1 VARLSVFTVLAAA
14 IPPLGAWAW
23 VAVVRETPSPTGGFY
38 GGWDGLALVEL
49 AGPLM
54 TVFAALTIIALVR
67 REPWAGRII
76 YISFM
81 VSVLIAA
88 ALTPSAPAVSVETD
102 NKERSRTW
110 GASGSIHGFAV
121 QADDKIVI
129 AGAGI
134 ARLLPDGT
142 RDRTFAPRIDEGV
155 FRRLGMCSE
164 YEPVQLAI
172 QADGKILVAGDQQL
186 SRLNPDA
193 SIDSS
198 FHAPAPDGTVYA
210 MDILPGGRI
219 LLVGSFWHMGPA
231 LRWGIARV
239 LSNGPLDDKFR
250 PPVEGLP
257 EGSANSY
264 EARISSFVVES
275 DGRIVIAGLFSATD
289 DRRPCDLA
297 RLNADGTWDR
307 GFEPVRSSELLT
319 VQRLNHS
326 IVTIAQSPAT
336 NTFSELGAEGGYR
349 TLPLSK
355 SIVGPVAVSAPLKD
369 GGLLVGG
376 RGLWRIL
383 PDGRLD
389 ASFARL
395 DWARNVES
403 VALQGD
409 KILVLCDHKLYR
421 LNPDGDRD
429 TTFALVDLPVHRGG
443 PPTAGR

>member
-1 VARLSVFTVLAAA
+1 MV
-14 IPPLGAWAW
+14 
-23 VAVVRETPSPTGGFY
+23 
-38 GGWDGLALVEL
+38 
-49 AGPLM
+49 
-54 TVFAALTIIALVR
+54 VFAALTIVALVR

-76 YISFM
+76 YTSFM
-81 VSVLIAA
+81 ASVLIAA
-88 ALTPSAPAVSVETD
+88 ALTPSAPAESVETD
-102 NKERSRTW
+102 NKERIRTW

-121 QADDKIVI
+121 QADGKIVI
-129 AGAGI
+129 AGGGI
-134 ARLLPDGT
+134 ARLLPDGA
-142 RDRTFAPRIDEGV
+142 RDRTFTPRIDGAV
-155 FRRLGMCSE
+155 FRRLGVCGE
-164 YEPVQLAI
+164 YEPVHLAI
-172 QADGKILVAGDQQL
+172 RPDGKIVVAGDQQL

-198 FHAPAPDGTVYA
+198 FDAPAPDGEVYA
-210 MDILPGGRI
+210 MDVLPDGRI
-219 LLVGSFWHMGPA
+219 LLGGSFWHMGTA

-239 LSNGPLDDKFR
+239 LPDGSLDNGFR

-257 EGSANSY
+257 EGAANSY
-264 EARISSFVVES
+264 ATRISSFVVEN
-275 DGRIVIAGLFSATD
+275 DGRIVVAGLFSSTD
-289 DRRPCDLA
+289 DHRPCDLA

-307 GFEPVRSSELLT
+307 RFEPLRSSELLT

-326 IVTIAQSPAT
+326 ILTIALSPAM

-349 TLPLSK
+349 TLALSK
-355 SIVGPVAVSAPLKD
+355 SIIGPVAITAPLKD
-369 GGLLVGG
+369 GGLLAGG

-389 ASFARL
+389 ASFTRP
-395 DWARNVES
+395 DCARNVES

-429 TTFALVDLPVHRGG
+429 TTLAVADLPVHRGG